1 MTERLTRPTWS
12 RTASVV
18 LALAPERSVAVIV
31 VVPGLTPVASPVA
44 SIVATALLLLVH
56 VAPVPVIVT
65 GVEELVVV
73 PLPNCPK
80 SFWPQHCAVPSL
92 KSAQVWCH
100 HPPVTA
106 TTPVM
111 PTTRTGVDEPV
122 LVPSPSCP
130 SAFRPQHR
138 TVPSPRSAQVCS
150 YPPLTATALVVP
162 PARAAVSRPP
172 LVPSPSCPSAFR
184 PQHRIVWSPRSAQ
197 ACSYPPLTAM
207 APVIPIT
214 ATGTVEILSKV
225 PSPRCPE
232 LPSPQH
238 LAVLSPRSTHANSSP
253 AATWIAVVRP
263 LTETRTEESS
273 RVPSPSCPN
282 WLCPTHCTVP
292 SGRRTQVYSPPAE
305 AAMGVLAPFAVNCC
319 V

>member
-111 PTTRTGVDEPV
+111 PTTRTGGDEPV

-138 TVPSPRSAQVCS
+138 TVPSPRSAQACS
-150 YPPLTATALVVP
+150 YPPLTATA
-162 PARAAVSRPP
+162 
-172 LVPSPSCPSAFR
+172 
-184 PQHRIVWSPRSAQ
+184 
-197 ACSYPPLTAM
+197 
-207 APVIPIT
+207 PVIPT
-214 ATGTVEILSKV
+214 TGTGVGD
-225 PSPRCPE
+225 
-232 LPSPQH
+232 
-238 LAVLSPRSTHANSSP
+238 T
-253 AATWIAVVRP
+253 AVVAPPRRP
-263 LTETRTEESS
+263 S
-273 RVPSPSCPN
+273 RFRPP
-282 WLCPTHCTVP
+282 
-292 SGRRTQVYSPPAE
+292 RRTAPFPPA
-305 AAMGVLAPFAVNCC
+305 
-319 V
+319 